1 MASLVQLKGD
11 TLARFEKINPVLRI
25 KEPALIALDPANPT
39 KYTHMVIGDGKS
51 KFKDLPM
58 LNMGVRQDYEKME
71 NLPSIENVELIGNV
85 TLEQLG
91 AVYQEDFDKRLP
103 LVIDPLASNY
113 REKVLAALD
122 SINKGAPVPVFL
134 KVTGVT
140 LYVCGWRMM
149 DDGTMLWIT
158 APLAVT
164 KNAFVELGI
173 TAYSVNTT
181 DGSIVALNQTLTKVL
196 GESALVQEVGMDPN
210 KVISQ
215 KVITELFGMV
225 NEAVDD
231 RIEKLPIE
239 LTIEGEDYVVTTPLE
254 TLSEYAAKFYADPS
268 AYAWQIIFVV
278 GSDKLGVIPIFLISY
293 GGIHIGFYNPD
304 MSGTM
309 KLVQIMLDG
318 TTVTSAT
325 VGDWTRTLVE
335 VVQTTGSDTDQVMSQ
350 DAVTKALK
358 TQVDAA
364 LAAAKKYTDDGVSSH
379 NTSETAHAD
388 IRELL
393 NSCIGLPVYDDKEYT
408 LTFATINGSKLVVD
422 FPIEQFALRYNEDT
436 QSIEFDNH
444 DGTTTSIPVSAFV
457 KVYLGSIGEQIQI
470 SVDNENV
477 IRATLLKNSVS
488 WDHLS
493 VELQQ
498 RISDHITTEDFNSK
512 VIRNDIAQD
521 FSTEEKNLAMKNIG
535 TGFMVIELT
544 NGKAILT
551 DVQESELLACNGVI
565 LQGTGLG
572 SLGAGRVFVPF
583 NRDTQSVT
591 LYAVGSQK
599 SFLYA
604 TYSKT
609 TKEFAY
615 QGELSIVDTNAL
627 HTTKDTISVTRKNQA
642 LRNIGLNIY
651 ITDSS
656 ILGTVVS
663 REVCDELLASA
674 GIMFSDANA
683 LFQAV
688 GVGTFISL
696 VGDQN
701 IGVVTVDSGTCEVSQ
716 SEMLSISDPNAL
728 KTTPRQGLDF
738 DQKVAAF
745 GNLGWKVYV
754 TDSSL
759 LGSSNISDEI
769 IEKISSAYAILFSD
783 TGQLFMRGFASSD
796 NVYFYAIY
804 RASKFT
810 YCALN
815 VTGRSFSTLVQANI
829 TDEDSVHFSNA
840 QTLTSGQQNRA
851 MSNIG
856 LNLVCIDASLLGTTL
871 SDTVFDSL
879 VVSNGFI
886 VLNNGTNAAI
896 FIKGVTTDDHVS
908 FTAGLDSSRGQ
919 SVILTLAT
927 KALSTPTTVAYNEGS
942 VSYKNQTL
950 TDAQKSQTLNNLS
963 WGVWVVPASALGSDA
978 EVSDFE
984 KGQRLSAKAILLS
997 GDGSLYTFGSQDA
1010 TYRYYFQFFGAT
1022 SIYGIRVEVATG
1034 KIKAPIRFNYND
1046 VNAVR
1051 FASVQNLTTAE
1062 KQIARTNIDA
1072 ARGQTIQ
1079 NIAETAVTM
1088 DVVGGTT
1095 YVCGELES
1103 LTVNSIEDSTDEAW
1117 IYFTSG
1123 ATATVVTWP
1132 VGTKFEG
1139 FSEILP
1145 NAEYEICI
1153 RKSRVI
1159 IAYVE

>member
-58 LNMGVRQDYEKME
+58 LNMGVSQDYEKME

-103 LVIDPLASNY
+103 LVIDLLASNY

-164 KNAFVELGI
+164 ENAFVELGI

-215 KVITELFGMV
+215 KTITELFGLV

-254 TLSEYAAKFYADPS
+254 TLSKYAAKFYADPS
-268 AYAWQIIFVV
+268 AYAWQITFVV

-304 MSGTM
+304 ISGTM
-309 KLVQIMLDG
+309 KLIQIMLDG

-335 VVQTTGSDTDQVMSQ
+335 VVQTTGSDTQQVMSQ

-422 FPIEQFALRYNEDT
+422 FPIEQLALRYNEDT

-470 SVDNENV
+470 SIDNQNT
-477 IRATLLKNSVS
+477 IHATLLKNSVS

-498 RISDHITTEDFNSK
+498 RVNDHVTTTDFAEK
-512 VIRNDIAQD
+512 TIRNDIEQSLSMEAQNQAL
-521 FSTEEKNLAMKNIG
+521 ENIG
-535 TGFMVIELT
+535 ADLMVIDLV
-544 NGKAILT
+544 NGQATLT
-551 DVQESELLACNGVI
+551 DEQEARLLSCKGVI
-565 LQGTGLG
+565 LRGTVN
-572 SLGAGRVFVPF
+572 AGKEV
-583 NRDTQSVT
+583 
-591 LYAVGSQK
+591 L
-599 SFLYA
+599 
-604 TYSKT
+604 
-609 TKEFAY
+609 TKIYFSDY
-615 QGELSIVDTNAL
+615 QGGDVVSFY
-627 HTTKDTISVTRKNQA
+627 A
-642 LRNIGLNIY
+642 LRNNEFCLRCSYTKSTKIFRFIGSARWSNPAYVSVYSPQNFSMSEQAQARANIG
-651 ITDSS
+651 IQST
-656 ILGTVVS
+656 
-663 REVCDELLASA
+663 DELLEDADFIA
-674 GIMFSDANA
+674 QLKVKLGI
-683 LFQAV
+683 
-688 GVGTFISL
+688 
-696 VGDQN
+696 
-701 IGVVTVDSGTCEVSQ
+701 E
-716 SEMLSISDPNAL
+716 
-728 KTTPRQGLDF
+728 
-738 DQKVAAF
+738 
-745 GNLGWKVYV
+745 
-754 TDSSL
+754 
-759 LGSSNISDEI
+759 
-769 IEKISSAYAILFSD
+769 
-783 TGQLFMRGFASSD
+783 
-796 NVYFYAIY
+796 
-804 RASKFT
+804 
-810 YCALN
+810 
-815 VTGRSFSTLVQANI
+815 
-829 TDEDSVHFSNA
+829 
-840 QTLTSGQQNRA
+840 
-851 MSNIG
+851 
-856 LNLVCIDASLLGTTL
+856 
-871 SDTVFDSL
+871 
-879 VVSNGFI
+879 
-886 VLNNGTNAAI
+886 
-896 FIKGVTTDDHVS
+896 
-908 FTAGLDSSRGQ
+908 
-919 SVILTLAT
+919 
-927 KALSTPTTVAYNEGS
+927 
-942 VSYKNQTL
+942 
-950 TDAQKSQTLNNLS
+950 
-963 WGVWVVPASALGSDA
+963 
-978 EVSDFE
+978 
-984 KGQRLSAKAILLS
+984 
-997 GDGSLYTFGSQDA
+997 
-1010 TYRYYFQFFGAT
+1010 
-1022 SIYGIRVEVATG
+1022 
-1034 KIKAPIRFNYND
+1034 
-1046 VNAVR
+1046 
-1051 FASVQNLTTAE
+1051 
-1062 KQIARTNIDA
+1062 
-1072 ARGQTIQ
+1072 
-1079 NIAETAVTM
+1079 
-1088 DVVGGTT
+1088 
-1095 YVCGELES
+1095 
-1103 LTVNSIEDSTDEAW
+1103 
-1117 IYFTSG
+1117 
-1123 ATATVVTWP
+1123 
-1132 VGTKFEG
+1132 
-1139 FSEILP
+1139 
-1145 NAEYEICI
+1145 
-1153 RKSRVI
+1153 
-1159 IAYVE
+1159 

>member
-58 LNMGVRQDYEKME
+58 LNMGVSQDYEKME

-103 LVIDPLASNY
+103 LVIDLLASNY

-164 KNAFVELGI
+164 ENAFVELGI

-215 KVITELFGMV
+215 KTITELFGLV

-254 TLSEYAAKFYADPS
+254 TLSKYTTKFYADPS
-268 AYAWQIIFVV
+268 AYAWQITFVV
-278 GSDKLGVIPIFLISY
+278 GSDKLGVIPIFLFSY

-309 KLVQIMLDG
+309 KLIQIMLDG

-335 VVQTTGSDTDQVMSQ
+335 VVQTTGSDTYQVMSQ

-364 LAAAKKYTDDGVSSH
+364 LVAAKKYTDDGVSSH

-422 FPIEQFALRYNEDT
+422 FPIEQLALRYNEDT

-470 SVDNENV
+470 SVDSENV

-572 SLGAGRVFVPF
+572 TFGAGRVFVPF
-583 NRDTQSVT
+583 NRNTQSVA

-609 TKEFAY
+609 TKGFAY

-627 HTTKDTISVTRKNQA
+627 HTTEDTISVTRKNQA

-696 VGDQN
+696 VGERN

-716 SEMLSISDPNAL
+716 PEMLSISDPNAL

-783 TGQLFMRGFASSD
+783 TGEMFLRGETITNAIRFHSLYNTSYIREFTVNFSVNRVSAAQRLAYIDAS
-796 NVYFYAIY
+796 
-804 RASKFT
+804 
-810 YCALN
+810 
-815 VTGRSFSTLVQANI
+815 
-829 TDEDSVHFSNA
+829 SVHFTDQS
-840 QTLTSGQQNRA
+840 LTNDQKNVA
-851 MSNIG
+851 LANIG

-896 FIKGVTTDDHVS
+896 FIKGVATDDYVS

-919 SVILTLAT
+919 SVTLTLAT
-927 KALSTPTTVAYNEGS
+927 KALSMPATVAYNEGS
-942 VSYKNQTL
+942 VSYKSQTL

-978 EVSDFE
+978 EVSEFE

-1072 ARGQTIQ
+1072 ARGQTVQ
-1079 NIAETAVTM
+1079 NITETAVTM

-1139 FSEILP
+1139 FSKILP

>member
-58 LNMGVRQDYEKME
+58 LNMGVSQDYEKME
-71 NLPSIENVELIGNV
+71 NLPSIENVEIIGNI

-103 LVIDPLASNY
+103 LVIDTLASDY
-113 REKVLAALD
+113 REKVLVALD
-122 SINKGAPVPVFL
+122 SINKGVPVPIFL
-134 KVTGVT
+134 KVSGLT

-149 DDGTMLWIT
+149 EDGTMLWIT
-158 APLAVT
+158 APLAV
-164 KNAFVELGI
+164 KEDAFVELGI

-181 DGSIVALNQTLTKVL
+181 DGSIVALDQMLTKVL
-196 GESALVQEVGMDPN
+196 GESALAQEIGTNPN

-215 KVITELFGMV
+215 KVITEILEQV
-225 NEAVDD
+225 SETVDK

-239 LTIEGEDYVVTTPLE
+239 LTIEGNDYIVTTPLE

-268 AYAWQIIFVV
+268 AYAWQITFVV

-309 KLVQIMLDG
+309 KLLQIMLDG
-318 TTVTSAT
+318 TTATSA
-325 VGDWTRTLVE
+325 VVSDWARTLVE
-335 VVQTTGSDTDQVMSQ
+335 VVQTTGSDTEQVMSQ

-358 TQVDAA
+358 TQVEVA
-364 LAAAKKYTDDGVSSH
+364 LAAAKQYTDDSVSTH

-408 LTFATINGSKLVVD
+408 LTFATINGSRLVVD
-422 FPIEQFALRYNEDT
+422 FPIEQLALRYNEDT

-457 KVYLGSIGEQIQI
+457 KVYIGSIGDQIQI
-470 SVDNENV
+470 SIDNQNA
-477 IRATLLKNSVS
+477 IHATLLKNSVS

-498 RISDHITTEDFNSK
+498 RVNDHITTTDFAEK
-512 VIRNDIAQD
+512 TIRTDIEQSLSEVAQRQAL
-521 FSTEEKNLAMKNIG
+521 KNL
-535 TGFMVIELT
+535 
-544 NGKAILT
+544 
-551 DVQESELLACNGVI
+551 
-565 LQGTGLG
+565 
-572 SLGAGRVFVPF
+572 
-583 NRDTQSVT
+583 
-591 LYAVGSQK
+591 
-599 SFLYA
+599 
-604 TYSKT
+604 
-609 TKEFAY
+609 
-615 QGELSIVDTNAL
+615 
-627 HTTKDTISVTRKNQA
+627 
-642 LRNIGLNIY
+642 GLNIY
-651 ITDSS
+651 VTDST
-656 ILGTVVS
+656 ILGTIIS
-663 REVCDELLASA
+663 PEVFDQISQSSGVMLTDISKLFVNSGIDGIFVTYANNELI
-674 GIMFSDANA
+674 GMF
-683 LFQAV
+683 
-688 GVGTFISL
+688 
-696 VGDQN
+696 
-701 IGVVTVDSGTCEVSQ
+701 TVDSSTREVSQ
-716 SEMLSISDPNAL
+716 LGVISFSDPNAL
-728 KTTPRQGLDF
+728 KVTPDQGLSRERMTE
-738 DQKVAAF
+738 AF
-745 GNLGWKVYV
+745 KNLGWKVYV
-754 TDSSL
+754 TGSNILGTSVSDEVIAALGECTAILFSDTGELYNRGSDISSTYNFWRVRSNSGISRIVVFTEEKRISTVGASNFSDVQAVKFVDQTLTDVQRMKVFENLGWDVYVTESSL
-759 LGSSNISDEI
+759 LGSSNISDAV
-769 IEKISSAYAILFSD
+769 IEKISASHAILFSD
-783 TGQLFMRGFASSD
+783 TGQLLMRGFASVD
-796 NVYFYAIY
+796 NTYFYTIY
-804 RASKFT
+804 RASEIL
-810 YCALN
+810 YCALS
-815 VTGRSFSTLVQANI
+815 VTNKSFSTLVQTNI
-829 TDEDSVHFSNA
+829 TDKDSVHFSHP
-840 QTLTSGQQNRA
+840 QTLTSEQQNRA
-851 MSNIG
+851 LANIG

-871 SDTVFDSL
+871 SDTVFNSL
-879 VVSNGFI
+879 VGSNGFI
-886 VLNNGTNAAI
+886 LLNNGTDAAV
-896 FIKGVTTDDHVS
+896 FVKGATTADSIS
-908 FTAGLDSSRGQ
+908 FTSGLTSSKGQ
-919 SVILTLAT
+919 SVMLTLAT
-927 KALSTPTTVAYNEGS
+927 KTLSMPATVSYNNGS
-942 VSYKNQTL
+942 VLYQSQTL
-950 TDAQKSQTLNNLS
+950 TDAQKSQAFNNLS
-963 WGVWVVPASALGSDA
+963 WGVHVVPASALGSDD
-978 EVSDFE
+978 EVSEYE

-997 GDGSLYTFGSQDA
+997 GDGTLYTFGSQDA
-1010 TYRYYFQFFGAT
+1010 TYRYYFQFFCAT

-1051 FASVQNLTTAE
+1051 FASVQNLTAAE

-1072 ARGQTIQ
+1072 TRGQTIQ
-1079 NIAETAVTM
+1079 NVAETAVTM
-1088 DVVGGTT
+1088 DIVGGTT
-1095 YVCGELES
+1095 YLCGELAS